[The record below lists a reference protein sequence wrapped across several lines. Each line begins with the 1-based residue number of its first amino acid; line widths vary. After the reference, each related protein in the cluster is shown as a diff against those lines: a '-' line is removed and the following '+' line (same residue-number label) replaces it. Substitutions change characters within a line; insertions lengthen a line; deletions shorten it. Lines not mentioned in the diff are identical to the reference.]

1 MVSGVEQAQTPDMSG
16 IIKQIEQSAKDEAKH
31 SAQQEA
37 LKWSI
42 IFRS

>member
-16 IIKQIEQSAKDEAKH
+16 IIKQIEQSVQGDITKR
-31 SAQQEA
+31 AQQEA